1 MKKLLLKNLFAM
13 QVLDS
18 RGNPTVFVEARAGED
33 EEFGGK
39 SFVPSGA
46 STGSFEAYELRDND
60 EKKYNGKGV
69 LKAVENINSIISRE
83 LLGMNIYE
91 QEKIDDM
98 LIKLDGTKNKQRLGA
113 NAILA
118 VSLAIANLAANSL
131 NMPLYRY
138 ICGINQNKLPI
149 PMMNILNGGRHASNN
164 LSIQE
169 FMIVPKVSDKF
180 EDNLRAGAE
189 IYHSLKNILKE
200 SGYSVGI
207 GDEGGFAPDLKS
219 EEEAIEYILK
229 AIDKSGY
236 SAGTNVFLALDVAAT
251 EMYEEARKINE
262 EGKYYFWKNK
272 VLKSKDEFL
281 QYYIDLVEK
290 YPIISIE
297 DPFSEEDWEMFGML
311 TEKIGDKVK
320 IVGDDLFVTNQERLY
335 KGIKSKSANSIL
347 IKPNQIGTLTETL
360 LTIKLAQENG
370 FETIISH
377 RSGET
382 EDTTIADIAVA
393 TGAQK
398 IKSGAPCRTDR
409 VAKYNRLL
417 YIEKRYNNNI

>member
-1 MKKLLLKNLFAM
+1 
-13 QVLDS
+13 
-18 RGNPTVFVEARAGED
+18 
-33 EEFGGK
+33 
-39 SFVPSGA
+39 
-46 STGSFEAYELRDND
+46 
-60 EKKYNGKGV
+60 
-69 LKAVENINSIISRE
+69 
-83 LLGMNIYE
+83 
-91 QEKIDDM
+91 
-98 LIKLDGTKNKQRLGA
+98 
-113 NAILA
+113 
-118 VSLAIANLAANSL
+118 
-131 NMPLYRY
+131 MPLYRY